1 MLSHRNINSPDSR
14 KQARISRLF
23 SAMSNRNYRFYWVG
37 AAFSSMSMSVDMLA
51 RGWLVL
57 ELTNDPLWV
66 GLIAGLGGLA
76 QVGFGLFGGVLVD
89 RLNKR
94 RVLLWVQAL
103 SGFVAIVIGLIIFFG
118 DLTLWHL
125 AISAVLQGMLMAA
138 RLPAG
143 NSMIYTM
150 VGRKVILNA
159 LASQLLAFNLSRIFG
174 SLVAGTAIDDYGV
187 GYAYVFL
194 ASSAWISALMILF
207 VDGDYRPEGRG
218 ETFWQSAK
226 EGLRYA
232 YGNRPIRVLL
242 LMSVLMELF
251 GFSYNVML
259 PVMARDVLGVGANGL
274 GYLSAAGAFGAT
286 VSTITVAGLGDFREK
301 SNLLIFTALGAGI
314 AILLFAF
321 SPWFLMSL
329 VFSALVGAALMSY
342 DATMGALLQLLST
355 DEVRGRILGLYGL
368 TFGFTPLGGFIAGA
382 IASVFT
388 APLAVGLGGVAII
401 TYVLSVHGFLRRT
414 VQEAVS

>member
-1 MLSHRNINSPDSR
+1 
-14 KQARISRLF
+14 
-23 SAMSNRNYRFYWVG
+23 MSIG
-37 AAFSSMSMSVDMLA
+37 IDMLA

-57 ELTNDPLWV
+57 ELTNDPFWV

-103 SGFVAIVIGLIIFFG
+103 SGLVAIAIGLVIFF
-118 DLTLWHL
+118 DTLTLWHL
-125 AISAVLQGMLMAA
+125 ALSAVLQGMLMAA

-174 SLVAGTAIDDYGV
+174 SLLAGTAIDDFGV
-187 GYAYVFL
+187 GYAYVFMA
-194 ASSAWISALMILF
+194 ASSWFSAFMILF
-207 VDGDYRPEGRG
+207 VNGDYRSEGRG

-226 EGLRYA
+226 VGLSYA
-232 YGNRPIRVLL
+232 YENRPIRVLL

-251 GFSYNVML
+251 GFSFNVML
-259 PVMARDVLGVGANGL
+259 PVMARDVLGVGATGL
-274 GYLSAAGAFGAT
+274 GYLSAAAAFGAT

-301 SNLLIFTALGAGI
+301 ANLLIFTALAAGI
-314 AILLFAF
+314 SISLFAF
-321 SPWFLMSL
+321 SPWFLLSL
-329 VFSALVGAALMSY
+329 VFSAMVGAALMSY
-342 DATMGALLQLLST
+342 DAIMGALLQLLST
-355 DEVRGRILGLYGL
+355 DEIRGRVLGLYGL
-368 TFGFTPLGGFIAGA
+368 TFGFTPLGGFIVGT
-382 IASVFT
+382 IASLFS
-388 APLAVGLGGVAII
+388 APLAVGLGGLVIV
-401 TYVLSVHGFLRRT
+401 TYIVSVQGFIKRT
-414 VQEAVS
+414 VQKAVP